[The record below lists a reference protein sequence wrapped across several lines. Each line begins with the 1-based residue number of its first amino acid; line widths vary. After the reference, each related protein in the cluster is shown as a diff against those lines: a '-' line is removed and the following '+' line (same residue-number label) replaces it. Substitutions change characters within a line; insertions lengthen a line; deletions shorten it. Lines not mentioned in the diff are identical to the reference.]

1 MRLRSENALVFMVK
15 WPEPGRAKTRLSPPL
30 SPDDAAALAR
40 AFLLDTL
47 TAAAACD
54 ADRWLAYAP
63 VAAAPSFRSLVGP
76 HVGLIAAEA
85 ADLGVAL
92 ERSQCAAFEL
102 GYRRVALVASDLPH
116 LDVGRYA
123 AAFTALERSDL
134 AIGPSSDGGYYLIA
148 GRRPAPHLFRGM
160 AWSTSAVFDETRRR
174 AGASGLSVTTLA
186 TCDDVDTAA
195 DLPWLFDTL
204 RRRPGAGHTLALLEQ
219 IAPRLDGAAA
229 DRHPPL

>member
-1 MRLRSENALVFMVK
+1 MQSRSENALVFMVK

-47 TAAAACD
+47 AAAATGD
-54 ADRWLAYAP
+54 ADLWLAYAP
-63 VAAAPSFRSLVGP
+63 AAAERSFRSLVGSRA
-76 HVGLIAAEA
+76 GLIAAEA

-92 ERSQCAAFEL
+92 ERSQCAAFDL

-116 LDVGRYA
+116 LDACHYA
-123 AAFTALERSDL
+123 AAFNALGRSDL

-148 GRRPAPHLFRGM
+148 AGRPTPQLFHGM
-160 AWSTSAVFDETRRR
+160 VWSTPAVFDETRQR
-174 AGASGLSVTTLA
+174 AVALGLRVATLA

-195 DLPWLFDTL
+195 DLIWLVDAL
-204 RRRPGAGHTLALLEQ
+204 RRRPGAGHTLGLLERML
-219 IAPRLDGAAA
+219 PLLDGAAA
-229 DRHPPL
+229 D